1 MERTIRMLV
10 LAALAGAIA
19 TTVVGCSPQQQS
31 VQPPASEQVP
41 PAEQPA
47 AQASPSAFELIGQ
60 MSLEDKREQ
69 LGPSFPLEIPVPAGQ
84 AVLGKDQGPDIWGY
98 KVEVAHDPG
107 TVRDWYI
114 EAYERRGWEI
124 TDTSLLTQGMPGYY
138 IEARKNAAETRV
150 DLVGEKGSP
159 NTVAGV
165 VVGIGTPVLDTF

>member
-1 MERTIRMLV
+1 ML
-10 LAALAGAIA
+10 I
-19 TTVVGCSPQQQS
+19 
-31 VQPPASEQVP
+31 E
-41 PAEQPA
+41 
-47 AQASPSAFELIGQ
+47 Q

-84 AVLGKDQGPDIWGY
+84 AVLGKDQGPDVWGY

-114 EAYERRGWEI
+114 AAYERRGWEI
-124 TDTSLLTQGMPGYY
+124 TDTSLLTQGLPGYY
-138 IEARKNAAETRV
+138 IEARKNAAQTRV